1 MLVYEEYL
9 NAGVSIYIL
18 HITIF
23 TFATFHI
30 SIYSEFF
37 LRMYFGGVFFPCHCS
52 LLTVLSLPFE
62 NYYQGVAL
70 THSSIDYTVF
80 NNFI

>member
-9 NAGVSIYIL
+9 NAGVSIYIS
-18 HITIF
+18 HITIS
-23 TFATFHI
+23 TFATIHMN
-30 SIYSEFF
+30 IYSEFF
-37 LRMYFGGVFFPCHCS
+37 LRMYFGGVFFPCPCS

-62 NYYQGVAL
+62 NYYQGVTL

-80 NNFI
+80 NNFM